1 MGSATCRECGWD
13 AQNLPAGTATA
24 AWESHRA
31 RVHGEGVGLS
41 VAQLPGVSFH
51 EQALLAIKSLAMTGH
66 DFTIGECHALVG
78 IAPLDPARD
87 WPRATNEA
95 KRLGWIERVTYAQ
108 SIVEGTNGSAV
119 AVWRGSYAATRR
131 AS

>member
-1 MGSATCRECGWD
+1 MPSARCGECPWEVTG
-13 AQNLPAGTATA
+13 LATTEAALA
-24 AWESHRA
+24 AWQTHHDRT
-31 RVHGEGVGLS
+31 HGDAETLH
-41 VAQLPGVSFH
+41 QLPCVTFH
-51 EQALLAIKSLAMTGH
+51 EQALLAIKSLAMSGR

-95 KRLGWIERVTYAQ
+95 KRLGWIERVTYTQ